1 MPQAEIKIYQEP
13 NGEAPLIK
21 WLQERRKKAR
31 DKCQAY
37 IEHLRE
43 VGYDARRP
51 IADHLRDKIY
61 ELRPDFQG
69 IHYRILYTFVGQNI
83 VLLTNGTI
91 KEKEVP
97 AQDIDRAIEYRKRYE
112 ANPQLHTYTI

>member
-1 MPQAEIKIYQEP
+1 MD
-13 NGEAPLIK
+13 N
-21 WLQERRKKAR
+21 
-31 DKCQAY
+31 
-37 IEHLRE
+37 

-51 IADHLRDKIY
+51 RADFLRDKIH

-97 AQDIDRAIEYRKRYE
+97 PEDIDRAIEYRKRYLS
-112 ANPQLHTYTI
+112 NPELHTYTI